1 MTSTVSVLKSVLPDG
16 ASSATNQLS
25 IKQAI
30 EDTNDNEYHEES
42 ISLSSGVISRTQ
54 TRDTLTF
61 QQFSVIV
68 EETGS
73 GSSFQIEWSADQI
86 NWYFPD
92 FSNTTYSATG
102 VDGVSTQDIGTTTG
116 ICKARYMRVAL
127 YNGTST
133 STVKVL
139 TTLLH

>member
-116 ICKARYMRVAL
+116 ICKARYMKVAL
-127 YNGTST
+127 YNGVSS

>member
-1 MTSTVSVLKSVLPDG
+1 MTSTISVLKSVLPDG
-16 ASSATNQLS
+16 ASSATNQNL

-30 EDTNDNEYHEES
+30 EDTNDNDYHEES
-42 ISLSSGVISRTQ
+42 ISLSTAVVSTTQ
-54 TRDTLTF
+54 TRDTATF

-73 GSSFQIEWSADQI
+73 GSSFQIEWSTDQI

-92 FSNTTYSATG
+92 FSSTTYSATG